1 MRNDLLFQRQAGPG
15 RPAGASGQQELRQ
28 WPDMVTTASQEQLM
42 GSTLA
47 PLTVEGPKGGRMLA
61 AGTASAHS
69 AILDA
74 QEPTK

>member
-1 MRNDLLFQRQAGPG
+1 
-15 RPAGASGQQELRQ
+15 
-28 WPDMVTTASQEQLM
+28 M

-61 AGTASAHS
+61 AGTASTHS